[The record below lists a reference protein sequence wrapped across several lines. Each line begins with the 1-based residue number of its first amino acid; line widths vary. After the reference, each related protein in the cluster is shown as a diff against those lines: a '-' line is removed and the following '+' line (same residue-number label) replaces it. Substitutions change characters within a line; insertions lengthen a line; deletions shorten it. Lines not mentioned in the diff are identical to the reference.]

1 MFQTTIAAPRTYN
14 AHETERMRELNGT
27 PLATFTARALAFA
40 ADFLFAAG
48 LFLGVMFAIAKIV
61 NIIPAVQQDK
71 RHVEIELNFFHNWYS
86 VVYLVIFFGLSL
98 YWGKG
103 QTLGKRLMRIRVVS
117 VVHHDLSLWH
127 CVERA
132 LGYGASA
139 LELGFGFLQY
149 FIHPNRRTVHDRIAE
164 TIVVKEKRS

>member
-1 MFQTTIAAPRTYN
+1 MISTEDARLLEYTETLGAKPTRSQGCRENVTSDAAPRSFMSKTTIAAPRTYN
-14 AHETERMRELNGT
+14 SQETQRMQELNGT

-40 ADFLFAAG
+40 ADFLLAAA
-48 LFLGVMFAIAKIV
+48 LFLGVMFAIAKMV

-71 RHVEIELNFFHNWYS
+71 RHLEIELNFFHNWYS

-117 VVHHDLSLWH
+117 IVHHDLSL
-127 CVERA
+127 
-132 LGYGASA
+132 
-139 LELGFGFLQY
+139 
-149 FIHPNRRTVHDRIAE
+149 
-164 TIVVKEKRS
+164 